1 MKLSRHFIQF
11 AVFEST
17 IIFES
22 WSNFMAQY
30 ASVHEGTQY
39 TLWSSSTLIIFLSVQ
54 SVQLHPSKCVFFFLF
69 VCQSLE
75 EPVVSPATSSHTFA
89 CLFLFLFFL
98 CVFEQQKTLMIDY
111 WCVTDVQTVPC
122 MLDMYGSF
130 LCLKMS
136 FCRMTPAWYSFFI
149 YGLFTFLGQRQK
161 SDRTSLP
168 PMLWTQAHFCCVEV
182 RATAHGGCTVR
193 SMHCMELNGMD
204 PLKDTP
210 SPIRN
215 VSVSESLCR
224 L

>member
-98 CVFEQQKTLMIDY
+98 CFWAAKDFNDRLLMCDR
-111 WCVTDVQTVPC
+111 CANCALHAGHVRFLFVLEDVLLSDDSSMIFILHLWPLHFFGAASKKWQDFPPTHVMNPGAFLLC
-122 MLDMYGSF
+122 WSASHGS
-130 LCLKMS
+130 
-136 FCRMTPAWYSFFI
+136 R
-149 YGLFTFLGQRQK
+149 
-161 SDRTSLP
+161 
-168 PMLWTQAHFCCVEV
+168 
-182 RATAHGGCTVR
+182 GCTVR
-193 SMHCMELNGMD
+193 SMRCMELNGMD

>member
-54 SVQLHPSKCVFFFLF
+54 SVQLHPSKCVFFSFSSANLWRSLSF
-69 VCQSLE
+69 PQPPHLIRLLVC
-75 EPVVSPATSSHTFA
+75 FY
-89 CLFLFLFFL
+89 FYFF

-182 RATAHGGCTVR
+182 RATAHGGAQCAPCVVWSWTAWI
-193 SMHCMELNGMD
+193 H
-204 PLKDTP
+204 
-210 SPIRN
+210 
-215 VSVSESLCR
+215 
-224 L
+224 